1 MARRN
6 SLPWL
11 LMAAPSLWLALFF
24 VAPLALMA
32 FYSLRPNMEG
42 GLFAWGWQPTL
53 SNYRT
58 ILEGESY
65 LHLLWV
71 SIRVALLVA
80 FCATLL
86 SYPLAYFLVFRARLR
101 APLLLTLL
109 ILPFWTSYLLRII
122 SWKVILGSN
131 GVINSLLTHLGLVD
145 QPVPLLIY
153 SRLAVV
159 VTLVY
164 VWLPFVALPIYAALQ
179 RIDASLLEAATIL
192 GAPRWL
198 AFLRVTLPLS
208 LPGVI
213 AGFFMVFIPTVGEFV
228 TPLLVGGSRGALYGN
243 LIEIFFGDAIN
254 WPLGAAMA
262 FIMLLGVFA
271 LAGVVARLV
280 DLRRLAG

>member
-1 MARRN
+1 MVRRN
-6 SLPWL
+6 PLPWL
-11 LMAAPSLWLALFF
+11 LMAAPSVWLALFF

-58 ILEGESY
+58 ILQGESY
-65 LHLLWV
+65 LPLLWV
-71 SIRVALLVA
+71 SIRVALVVA

-131 GVINSLLTHLGLVD
+131 GVINSLLTYLGLVD

-243 LIEIFFGDAIN
+243 LIEIFFGDGIN

>member
-6 SLPWL
+6 LLPWL
-11 LMAAPSLWLALFF
+11 LMAAPSVWLAIFF

-58 ILEGESY
+58 ILQGESY
-65 LHLLWV
+65 LPLLWV
-71 SIRVALLVA
+71 SIRVALVVA

-131 GVINSLLTHLGLVD
+131 GVINSLLTYIGLVD

-198 AFLRVTLPLS
+198 AFLRVTFPLS

-243 LIEIFFGDAIN
+243 LIEIFFGDGIN

>member
-1 MARRN
+1 
-6 SLPWL
+6 
-11 LMAAPSLWLALFF
+11 
-24 VAPLALMA
+24 
-32 FYSLRPNMEG
+32 
-42 GLFAWGWQPTL
+42 
-53 SNYRT
+53 
-58 ILEGESY
+58 
-65 LHLLWV
+65 
-71 SIRVALLVA
+71 
-80 FCATLL
+80 
-86 SYPLAYFLVFRARLR
+86 
-101 APLLLTLL
+101 LL

-131 GVINSLLTHLGLVD
+131 GVINSLLTYLGLVD

-159 VTLVY
+159 VTLIY

-198 AFLRVTLPLS
+198 AFLRVTFPLS

-243 LIEIFFGDAIN
+243 LIEIFFGDGIN

>member
-6 SLPWL
+6 PLPWL
-11 LMAAPSLWLALFF
+11 LMAAPSVWLAIFF

-58 ILEGESY
+58 ILQGESY
-65 LHLLWV
+65 LPLLWV
-71 SIRVALLVA
+71 SVRVALVVA

-131 GVINSLLTHLGLVD
+131 GVINSLLTYLGLVD

-198 AFLRVTLPLS
+198 AFLRVTFPLS

-243 LIEIFFGDAIN
+243 LIEIFFGDGIN

-271 LAGVVARLV
+271 LAGVVARVV

>member
-6 SLPWL
+6 PLPWL
-11 LMAAPSLWLALFF
+11 LMAAPSVWLAIFF

-58 ILEGESY
+58 ILQGESY
-65 LHLLWV
+65 LPLLWV
-71 SIRVALLVA
+71 SIRVALVVA

-131 GVINSLLTHLGLVD
+131 GVINSLLTYIGLVD

-198 AFLRVTLPLS
+198 AFLRVTFPLS

-243 LIEIFFGDAIN
+243 LIEIFFGDGIN

>member
-6 SLPWL
+6 LLPWL
-11 LMAAPSLWLALFF
+11 LMAAPSVWLAIFF

-58 ILEGESY
+58 ILQGESY
-65 LHLLWV
+65 LPLLWV
-71 SIRVALLVA
+71 SIRVALVVA
-80 FCATLL
+80 FCVTLL

-131 GVINSLLTHLGLVD
+131 GVINSLLTYIGLVD

-198 AFLRVTLPLS
+198 AFLRVTFPLS

-243 LIEIFFGDAIN
+243 LIEIFFGDGIN